1 MVGGALL
8 PGGIGELA
16 SAIGGSVV
24 VMFIM
29 MIGSGIGEEVASFFF
44 GRVKGGI
51 IQMIYMLLY
60 MPLFVMGGYVYSI
73 LKIPGTSLV
82 ATSLFFALYG
92 VFVVFVARFLIK
104 IIEKIFSVNIF
115 SAHKTPVNGA
125 EFVKYLKG
133 KSISDKDTEAILVSS
148 CESSGKAK
156 KLARGGFDWVEISP
170 EDVCYELTKRGFD
183 VHDVMELLTGVFRMK
198 PEEAAMIWKK
208 ASI

>member
-1 MVGGALL
+1 MVGGSLL
-8 PGGIGELA
+8 PGGITELA

-51 IQMIYMLLY
+51 IQMIYMMFY

-73 LKIPGTSLV
+73 LKIPGTSIV
-82 ATSLFFALYG
+82 ATSLFFSLWG
-92 VFVVFVARFLIK
+92 VFTVFVARLLITIVTK
-104 IIEKIFSVNIF
+104 VLSVNVF
-115 SAHKTPVNGA
+115 SGRRTPVNGA
-125 EFVKYLKG
+125 DFVKYLKG
-133 KSISDKDTEAILVSS
+133 KSISDKDTEAILISS
-148 CESSGKAK
+148 CDSPGKAR
-156 KLARGGFDWVEISP
+156 KLAQGGFDWVEISP
-170 EDVCYELTKRGFD
+170 EDICYELTKRGFD

-198 PEEAAMIWKK
+198 PEDAAMIWKK

>member
-1 MVGGALL
+1 MVGGSLL
-8 PGGIGELA
+8 PGSIADLA

-24 VMFIM
+24 VMFVM

-51 IQMIYMLLY
+51 IQMIYMLFY
-60 MPLFVMGGYVYSI
+60 MPLFILGGYVYSI
-73 LKIPGTSLV
+73 LKIPGTSIV
-82 ATSLFFALYG
+82 ATSLFFALWG
-92 VFVVFVARFLIK
+92 VFTVFVARLLITIVTK
-104 IIEKIFSVNIF
+104 VLSVNVF
-115 SAHKTPVNGA
+115 SGSKTPVNGA

-148 CESSGKAK
+148 CDSPGKAR
-156 KLARGGFDWVEISP
+156 KLARGGFDWVAISP
-170 EDVCYELTKRGFD
+170 EDICYELTKRGFD

-208 ASI
+208 ASV